1 MSADPAEAVPP
12 RKRIALVIG
21 SGSVKC
27 AAAIGMQSVLKRE
40 GFELDMVVGCSAGAM
55 YAAVMAS
62 GHDTDTAARMTKELW
77 TKEVAARRNTRAL
90 LQTLAPRWMR
100 FDKGTYG
107 LRDDRLIMKRLQTAF
122 GDSLIEELPTPLHIT
137 ATDLSNG
144 ELVVLSSGR
153 VVDALRA
160 SIALPFAFSP
170 WKVGDKLLIDG
181 FLSDPL
187 PIGVAIR
194 QGANVIVAA
203 GFESPYQSSIHSA
216 GRFAFQ
222 LSAIMSN
229 NLLKSNYAFHSLAHH
244 SEIIPMIPRFE
255 QRVRLF
261 DTEKIPYIIE
271 AGERAAEEQLPYLR
285 ELMRQSPEAVA
296 HA

>member
-1 MSADPAEAVPP
+1 MTPP
-12 RKRIALVIG
+12 GAHGRKRIALVIG

-27 AAAIGMQSVLKRE
+27 AAAIGIQSVLKRE
-40 GFELDMVVGCSAGAM
+40 GFELDMVVGCSAGAI
-55 YAAVMAS
+55 YAAVMAA
-62 GHDTDTAARMTKELW
+62 GHDTAVTAEMTKRLW
-77 TKEVAARRNTRAL
+77 TKEVASKRNTRAL
-90 LQTLAPRWMR
+90 LQTLAPRWLR
-100 FDKGTYG
+100 FDKASYG
-107 LRDDRLIMKRLQTAF
+107 LRDDRLIMKRLQTVF
-122 GDSLIEELPTPLHIT
+122 GDTRIEDLPTPLHIT
-137 ATDLSNG
+137 ATDLANG
-144 ELVVLSSGR
+144 EQVVLSSGR
-153 VVDALRA
+153 VADAVRA
-160 SIALPFAFSP
+160 SIALPFAFAP
-170 WKVGDKLLIDG
+170 WRIGDKLLVDG

-229 NLLKSNYAFHSLAHH
+229 NLFKSNYAFHSLAHH
-244 SEIIPMIPRFE
+244 SEIIPIIPRFE

-261 DTEKIPYIIE
+261 DTDKIPYIIE

-285 ELMRQSPEAVA
+285 ELMQQGAEPAA

>member
-1 MSADPAEAVPP
+1 MRPPAGAPG

-27 AAAIGMQSVLKRE
+27 AAAIGIQSVLKRE

-55 YAAVMAS
+55 YAAVMAA
-62 GHDTDTAARMTKELW
+62 GHDAEVAAGMTRRLW
-77 TKEVAARRNTRAL
+77 TKEVASKRNTRGL
-90 LQTLAPRWMR
+90 LQTLAPRWMG

-107 LRDDRLIMKRLQTAF
+107 LRDDRLIMQRLQTAF
-122 GDSLIEELPTPLHIT
+122 GDSRIEDLPTPLHIT
-137 ATDLSNG
+137 ATDLANG
-144 ELVVLSSGR
+144 EQVVLSSGR

-170 WKVGDKLLIDG
+170 WTIGGKLLIDG
-181 FLSDPL
+181 FLSDPM

-203 GFESPYQSSIHSA
+203 GFESPYQTSIHSA

-229 NLLKSNYAFHSLAHH
+229 NLFKSNYAFHSLAHH
-244 SEIIPMIPRFE
+244 SEIIPIIPRFE

-261 DTEKIPYIIE
+261 DTDKIPYIIE

-285 ELMRQSPEAVA
+285 ELMQQAVEPAA

>member
-1 MSADPAEAVPP
+1 MTVQASTAE
-12 RKRIALVIG
+12 RKRIAQVIG

-27 AAAIGMQSVLKRE
+27 AAAIGIQTVLKRE

-55 YAAVMAS
+55 YAAVMAA
-62 GHDTDTAARMTKELW
+62 GHDAA
-77 TKEVAARRNTRAL
+77 VAADMTRRL
-90 LQTLAPRWMR
+90 R
-100 FDKGTYG
+100 FDKATLG
-107 LRDDRLIMKRLQTAF
+107 LRDDRVILQRLKSVF
-122 GDSLIEELPTPLHIT
+122 GDMRIEDLPTPLHIA
-137 ATDLSNG
+137 ATDLANG
-144 ELVVLSSGR
+144 EQVVLSSGP
-153 VVDALRA
+153 VVDAVRA

-170 WKVGDKLLIDG
+170 WRIGDKLLIDG
-181 FLSDPL
+181 FLSDPM

-229 NLLKSNYAFHSLAHH
+229 NLFKSNYAFHSLAHH
-244 SEIIPMIPRFE
+244 SEIIPIIPRFE
-255 QRVRLF
+255 ERVRLF
-261 DTEKIPYIIE
+261 DTDKIPYIIE

-285 ELMRQSPEAVA
+285 ALMQQSEEPAE

>member
-1 MSADPAEAVPP
+1 MKSSESAHG

-27 AAAIGMQSVLKRE
+27 AAAIGIQTVLKRE

-55 YAAVMAS
+55 YAAVMAA
-62 GHDTDTAARMTKELW
+62 GHDADVAADMTRRLW
-77 TKEVAARRNTRAL
+77 TKEVANRRNTRAL
-90 LQTLAPRWMR
+90 LQTVAPRWLR
-100 FDKGTYG
+100 FDKATYG
-107 LRDDRLIMKRLQTAF
+107 LRDDRMIMQRLQSAF
-122 GDSLIEELPTPLHIT
+122 GDTRIEDLPTPLHVT
-137 ATDLSNG
+137 ATDLANG
-144 ELVVLSSGR
+144 EQVVLSSGR
-153 VVDALRA
+153 LVDAVRA

-170 WKVGDKLLIDG
+170 WRIGDKLLIDG

-194 QGANVIVAA
+194 QGAHVIVAA

-229 NLLKSNYAFHSLAHH
+229 NLLKSNFAFHSLAHH
-244 SEIIPMIPRFE
+244 SEIIPIIPRFE

-261 DTEKIPYIIE
+261 DTDKIPYIIE

-285 ELMRQSPEAVA
+285 ELMRQSPEPAEYA
-296 HA
+296 

>member
-1 MSADPAEAVPP
+1 MKSSGSAHG

-27 AAAIGMQSVLKRE
+27 AAAIGIQTVLKRE

-55 YAAVMAS
+55 YAAVMAA
-62 GHDTDTAARMTKELW
+62 GHDADVAADMTRRLW
-77 TKEVAARRNTRAL
+77 TKEVANRRNTRAL
-90 LQTLAPRWMR
+90 LQTVAPRWLR
-100 FDKGTYG
+100 FDKATYG
-107 LRDDRLIMKRLQTAF
+107 LRDDRMIMQRLQSAF
-122 GDSLIEELPTPLHIT
+122 GDTRIEDLPTPLHVT
-137 ATDLSNG
+137 ATDLANG
-144 ELVVLSSGR
+144 EQVVLSSGR
-153 VVDALRA
+153 LVDAVRA

-170 WKVGDKLLIDG
+170 WRIGDKLLIDG

-194 QGANVIVAA
+194 QGAHVIVAA

-229 NLLKSNYAFHSLAHH
+229 NLLKSNFAFHSLAHH
-244 SEIIPMIPRFE
+244 SEIIPIIPRFE

-261 DTEKIPYIIE
+261 DTDKIPYIIE

-285 ELMRQSPEAVA
+285 ELMRQSPEPAEVA
-296 HA
+296 

>member
-1 MSADPAEAVPP
+1 MTPPAAARG

-27 AAAIGMQSVLKRE
+27 AAAIGIQSVLKRE
-40 GFELDMVVGCSAGAM
+40 GFELDMVVGCSAGAI
-55 YAAVMAS
+55 YAAVMAA
-62 GHDTDTAARMTKELW
+62 GHDASVAAEMTKKLW
-77 TKEVAARRNTRAL
+77 TKEVANKRNTRAL
-90 LQTLAPRWMR
+90 LQTVAPRWLR
-100 FDKGTYG
+100 FDKSTFG
-107 LRDDRLIMKRLQTAF
+107 LRDDRVILQRLGSAF
-122 GDSLIEELPTPLHIT
+122 GDIRIEDLPTPLHIA
-137 ATDLSNG
+137 ATDLANG
-144 ELVVLSSGR
+144 EQVVLSSGR
-153 VVDALRA
+153 VVDAVRA

-170 WKVGDKLLIDG
+170 WRIGDKLLIDG
-181 FLSDPL
+181 FLSDPM
-187 PIGVAIR
+187 PIGIAIR

-203 GFESPYQSSIHSA
+203 GFESPYQTSIHSA

-229 NLLKSNYAFHSLAHH
+229 NLFKSNYAFHSLAHH
-244 SEIIPMIPRFE
+244 SEIIPIIPRFE

-261 DTEKIPYIIE
+261 DTDKIPYIIE

-285 ELMRQSPEAVA
+285 ELMQQGDAPAA